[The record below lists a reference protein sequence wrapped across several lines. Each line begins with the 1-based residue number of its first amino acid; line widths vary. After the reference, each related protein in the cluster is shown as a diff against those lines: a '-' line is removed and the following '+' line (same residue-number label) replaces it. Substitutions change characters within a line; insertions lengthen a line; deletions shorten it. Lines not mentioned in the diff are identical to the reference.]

1 MNTSLTE
8 SFYLIMKLVFSEK
21 KNGFLFQLEVVCI
34 CGKTLLIL
42 FRAGSMPDQT
52 AEGNE

>member
-8 SFYLIMKLVFSEK
+8 SFYPIMKLIFLE

-34 CGKTLLIL
+34 CWKTLLIL